1 MAKFNKISTII
12 FHEYLTKLK
21 SKGFIIG
28 TLLGP
33 IILLALIAVP
43 VATTMMSMDE
53 AGKRLA
59 IVDYSDGI
67 GKSISTIDTS
77 RYYLTLEN
85 EETLR
90 EMTLMEEI
98 DGYLLIPEDII
109 QEGKA
114 QVFTRGG
121 GGIGYISKLERN
133 LSHILRQERLIE
145 SGADSNVINLVNK
158 GVEISTQ
165 KITSEGTEKDYTEEL
180 AGLGYLLGFA
190 IYMLMFIYGGMVSR
204 SVIEEKANRII
215 EVIASSVKP
224 FEILFGKVVGVGLL
238 GLTQVIFW
246 VIMAAIL
253 LTAAGYIMGSMG
265 GVDPAALTEGM
276 PQVSDPNMP
285 SGFDI
290 PSISPWLA
298 VGFVFYF
305 ISGYFIYSTL
315 FAAVGSAVDQE
326 QDAAQIQ
333 IPVML
338 PIILPI
344 LLIGNVMANPDS
356 TFATVVSLIPFF
368 SPILM
373 MVRVAATDVPLWQ
386 IGASVVLMALTFLG
400 CLWIATRIYKVGIFM
415 TGKKPTFK
423 DLGRWIKLA
432 K

>member
-400 CLWIATRIYKVGIFM
+400 CLWIAARIYKVGIFM

>member
-77 RYYLTLEN
+77 RYYLTQEN

-386 IGASVVLMALTFLG
+386 IGASVILMALTFLG
-400 CLWIATRIYKVGIFM
+400 CLWIAARIYKVGIFM